1 MGRWVDTGENWTA
14 SLIANQSLGIGL
26 YTNAVELP
34 ETATLSD
41 IQEPPSGYGYARIS
55 LDSSQWTVKE
65 SMAYYPK
72 QRFTASGG
80 SWGTIYGYFIYS
92 GSTLLGVQPFPE
104 AVTVDDGDNVD
115 IVPKLRVE

>member
-14 SLIANQSLGIGL
+14 SLIAGQSMGIGL
-26 YTNAVELP
+26 YINAVEPP

-41 IQEPPSGYGYARIS
+41 IQEPPSSYGYSRIG
-55 LDSSQWTVKE
+55 LDASNWVLKGSI
-65 SMAYYPK
+65 AYYPK

-80 SWGTIYGYFIYS
+80 SWGTVYGYFIYS
-92 GSTLLGVQPFPE
+92 GSTLLGVQPLPE
-104 AVTVDDGDNVD
+104 AVTVDDGDSVD